1 MNTEA
6 PLPDWPMKSLAQIGR
21 VEVAKLNPRAFPDET
36 FEYYSIPAYQND
48 ASPDLSKGSEI
59 LSHKLLIPARCVLFG
74 KLNPRVQKVWNVRAG
89 VERRRLASTEWLTL
103 VPVPEVDQDYL
114 YFLMYS
120 DWVMP
125 IAQTLVSGSTP
136 SRQRVNEKGFFEIR
150 VPVPS
155 LREQEKIADI
165 LRLIHRSISVCRSAI
180 AACFALRTEATHRLF
195 TQGLRDEPMKDT
207 EIGPIPRSWRVGS
220 LASLCQDTDLV
231 DVRRESD
238 RKIEYVDVSS
248 IDRDF
253 NRIRSTSTVVLGSAP
268 SRARKRIRTG
278 DVIFAT
284 VRPTLLRVATVPPR
298 LDDQVCSTAFCVLR
312 RAPAVAVHDFIFYLV
327 QRREYIA
334 RLAAVERG
342 ANYPAVTDRAVKEQL
357 VSIPGLDEQKE
368 IVELL
373 GAIDLKIDLH
383 RRKKVVLEQL
393 FRTLLHDLM
402 TGRIRADELERSDI
416 ETDTDGDATP
426 NGRE

>member
-1 MNTEA
+1 MKKGTEIRLSDLCDRIVESVRPGSRPESIYLGLEHVPTGRFLPRSA
-6 PLPDWPMKSLAQIGR
+6 GEAKSVRSTTSAFQAGDVLYGKLGPYLDKAVIAASDGVSTTELLVLRPKAGIDPKFLASVLHAPDFIEFAVAGTTGTTHPRTSWAHIAAFPLPRFSARSRR
-21 VEVAKLNPRAFPDET
+21 VMSEVVWLVHEA
-36 FEYYSIPAYQND
+36 ID
-48 ASPDLSKGSEI
+48 A
-59 LSHKLLIPARCVLFG
+59 
-74 KLNPRVQKVWNVRAG
+74 
-89 VERRRLASTEWLTL
+89 TEKAI
-103 VPVPEVDQDYL
+103 
-114 YFLMYS
+114 S
-120 DWVMP
+120 
-125 IAQTLVSGSTP
+125 SGTT
-136 SRQRVNEKGFFEIR
+136 V
-150 VPVPS
+150 
-155 LREQEKIADI
+155 
-165 LRLIHRSISVCRSAI
+165 
-180 AACFALRTEATHRLF
+180 RTEAMRHLF
-195 TQGLRDEPMKDT
+195 TRGLRREPTKET

-327 QRREYIA
+327 QRREHIT

-342 ANYPAVTDRAVKEQL
+342 ANYPAVTDRTVKEQL
-357 VSIPGLDEQKE
+357 VPIPGLDEQEE

-402 TGRIRADELERSDI
+402 TGRIRADDLELPDI
-416 ETDTDGDATP
+416 GTDTGANTTHD
-426 NGRE
+426 GRE

>member
-21 VEVAKLNPRAFPDET
+21 VEVAKLNPSVCPDET

-48 ASPDLSKGSEI
+48 ASPDLTKGSEI

-114 YFLMYS
+114 YFLMHS

-136 SRQRVNEKGFFEIR
+136 SRQRVNEKGFFDIR

-155 LREQEKIADI
+155 LREQQKIADI
-165 LRLIHRSISVCRSAI
+165 LRLIHRSISLCRSAI
-180 AACFALRTEATHRLF
+180 AAGLTLRSEAMRRLF
-195 TQGLRDEPMKDT
+195 TQGLRGEPTK
-207 EIGPIPRSWRVGS
+207 
-220 LASLCQDTDLV
+220 
-231 DVRRESD
+231 
-238 RKIEYVDVSS
+238 
-248 IDRDF
+248 
-253 NRIRSTSTVVLGSAP
+253 STVIGSIP
-268 SRARKRIRTG
+268 QSWEVVEVG
-278 DVIFAT
+278 D
-284 VRPTLLRVATVPPR
+284 ATVPYRFDPSKQVPTSR
-298 LDDQVCSTAFCVLR
+298 YQLSGRWPIIDQSR
-312 RAPAVAVHDFIFYLV
+312 KAVAGY
-327 QRREYIA
+327 
-334 RLAAVERG
+334 
-342 ANYPAVTDRAVKEQL
+342 TDRASEVLRPREPVIVFGDHTRVFKYVDHPFAAGAQGTRL
-357 VSIPGLDEQKE
+357 LQACPGFDPRYLYYALAALDIEDRGYNRHMTVLKDKSVAKPPLDEQRE

>member
-6 PLPDWPMKSLAQIGR
+6 PLPGWPMKSLAQIGR

-103 VPVPEVDQDYL
+103 VPLPEVDQDYL

-180 AACFALRTEATHRLF
+180 AAGLTLRSEAMRRLF
-195 TQGLRDEPMKDT
+195 TQGLRDDPMKDT
-207 EIGPIPRSWRVGS
+207 EIGSIPRSWEVVEVG
-220 LASLCQDTDLV
+220 D
-231 DVRRESD
+231 
-238 RKIEYVDVSS
+238 
-248 IDRDF
+248 
-253 NRIRSTSTVVLGSAP
+253 
-268 SRARKRIRTG
+268 
-278 DVIFAT
+278 
-284 VRPTLLRVATVPPR
+284 ATVPYRFDSSKQVPASR
-298 LDDQVCSTAFCVLR
+298 YRSSGRWPIIDQGR
-312 RAPAVAVHDFIFYLV
+312 KAVAGY
-327 QRREYIA
+327 
-334 RLAAVERG
+334 
-342 ANYPAVTDRAVKEQL
+342 TDRASEVLRPQEPVIVFGDHTRVFKYVDYPFAVGAQGTRLLQARPGFNPRYLYYALDSLDIEDRGYNRHMTVLKDKSVAKPLLEEQC
-357 VSIPGLDEQKE
+357 E
-368 IVELL
+368 IAQVLN
-373 GAIDLKIDLH
+373 AIDLKLDLH

-402 TGRIRADELERSDI
+402 TGRIRADDLELPDI
-416 ETDTDGDATP
+416 GTDTGASTTQDG
-426 NGRE
+426 RK

>member
-6 PLPDWPMKSLAQIGR
+6 RPPDWRMKSLAQIGR
-21 VEVAKLNPRAFPDET
+21 VEVAKLNPMSCPDET

-48 ASPDLSKGSEI
+48 ASPDFTKGSEI

-136 SRQRVNEKGFFEIR
+136 SRQRVNEKAFFDIR

-155 LREQEKIADI
+155 LREQQKIADI

-180 AACFALRTEATHRLF
+180 AAGLMLRSEAMRRLF
-195 TQGLRDEPMKDT
+195 TQGLRDEPTKDSK
-207 EIGPIPRSWRVGS
+207 IGRIPRSWRVGS

-231 DVRRESD
+231 DVRAERD
-238 RKIEYVDVSS
+238 RRIEYVDVSS

-253 NRIRSTSTVVLGSAP
+253 NRIRATSTVVLGSAP

-312 RAPAVAVHDFIFYLV
+312 HAPALAVHDFIFYLV
-327 QRREYIA
+327 QRREFITQ
-334 RLAAVERG
+334 LAAVERG

-357 VSIPGLDEQKE
+357 VPIPGLDEQRE
-368 IVELL
+368 VVESLRE
-373 GAIDLKIDLH
+373 IDLKIDLH

-402 TGRIRADELERSDI
+402 TGRIRADELELPDI
-416 ETDTDGDATP
+416 GTHTDPDTTP
-426 NGRE
+426 DSRE